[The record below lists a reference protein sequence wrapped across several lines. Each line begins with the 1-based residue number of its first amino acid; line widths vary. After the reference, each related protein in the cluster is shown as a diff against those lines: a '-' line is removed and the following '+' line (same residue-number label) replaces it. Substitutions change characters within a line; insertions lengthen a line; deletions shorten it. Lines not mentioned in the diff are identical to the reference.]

1 VLVHRRSSAS
11 LEVWGARMGGY
22 THRVMKRSASFAAG
36 LPGATDP
43 PFAGSGAGS
52 AVHALALANGLRVIV
67 WPTSRIANVAL
78 QNWVR
83 AGSRNEA
90 RGLTGLAHFFEH
102 MMFNGTARFGPG
114 EFDRL
119 MEAAGGASN
128 AFTTSDVTVYEDW
141 FPRSALE
148 LVFELEADRIANLSF
163 VPQVIECERRV
174 VRSERRLCVEDNNAG
189 LLSERVQ
196 AAAFTLHPYR
206 FPTIGLPPDIAAW
219 RIADLRRFFRAF
231 YAPSNQTIVVAGA
244 VEAEEVFALARAHLA
259 PIPAR
264 GAPPAVR
271 VREPEQ
277 LGERSVILR
286 RKGRTPL
293 LQYAYRAPA
302 AHDARCAALRLLLVA
317 LIEGEAARLNRLLVE
332 RRRLAVEVTGEWHE
346 GFDPGLFWL
355 HVTLPEGADPGAVRA
370 VLDRELASLVECGLT
385 PAELERAKNL
395 AAAQHFR
402 QLATLDGKAHLLGEY
417 EVLHGDFRA
426 LFEMPA
432 RYAAVTRGE
441 VQAAARAV
449 LDPRRRTVGVLLPS
463 GTSGGRGRRR

>member
-1 VLVHRRSSAS
+1 
-11 LEVWGARMGGY
+11 M
-22 THRVMKRSASFAAG
+22 MKRSASFAHS
-36 LPGATDP
+36 LPSAADSPCG
-43 PFAGSGAGS
+43 GSRGRS
-52 AVHALALANGLRVIV
+52 AVHALALANGLRLIV
-67 WPTSRIANVAL
+67 WPASGIPSVAL

-83 AGSRNEA
+83 VGSRNEA

-119 MEAAGGASN
+119 IEAAGGASN

-244 VEAEEVFALARAHLA
+244 VEAQEVFALARAHLA

-277 LGERSVILR
+277 LGERSIILR
-286 RKGRTPL
+286 SKGRTPL

-302 AHDARCAALRLLLVA
+302 AHDARGAALRLLLVA
-317 LIEGEAARLNRLLVE
+317 LIEGEASRLHRLLVE
-332 RRRLAVEVTGEWHE
+332 QSRLAVEVTGEWHE
-346 GFDPGLFWL
+346 GFDPGLLWL
-355 HVTLPEGADPGAVRA
+355 HVTLPEGADPGTVRA
-370 VLDRELASLVECGLT
+370 VLDRELASVVARGLT
-385 PAELERAKNL
+385 RAELERAKNL

-426 LFEMPA
+426 LREMPA
-432 RYAAVTRGE
+432 RYAGVTRAQ
-441 VQAAARAV
+441 VQAVARAV
-449 LDPRRRTVGVLLPS
+449 LDPRRRTVGVLIPA
-463 GTSGGRGRRR
+463 GTGREKGAGR